1 MISSVRVLQTVGTLG
16 SDASINNDGFLTV
29 ANADSIFCRDIKSI
43 SRQNYVAEVLQVSTI
58 QITSVSANATYQWSI
73 PGALNYSSGT
83 PQPVLA
89 TVTASANPT
98 VNTVAASLNEF
109 LLSLGGTVNFTTT
122 VATDTVTITARTG
135 YPIFGTPVQVGASTS
150 TIATGTPG
158 VIGYGLG
165 SQLLKQYD
173 ADSYPEM
180 ANISTTGQYTQWQI
194 RYNDMTKK
202 GAAQQFDNTDKTL
215 VILVNEQATAANVAD
230 LQDATYGVLSQLAL
244 GNRATVSAVATTTAA
259 ITVTTGAIALASG
272 SVTFASLGAR
282 SGDILV
288 INSGTSFSTRVT
300 TSITGITGATAGFGT
315 NIVAQSAEACK
326 FVSLRPLPL

>member
-1 MISSVRVLQTVGTLG
+1 
-16 SDASINNDGFLTV
+16 
-29 ANADSIFCRDIKSI
+29 
-43 SRQNYVAEVLQVSTI
+43 
-58 QITSVSANATYQWSI
+58 
-73 PGALNYSSGT
+73 
-83 PQPVLA
+83 
-89 TVTASANPT
+89 
-98 VNTVAASLNEF
+98 
-109 LLSLGGTVNFTTT
+109 
-122 VATDTVTITARTG
+122 
-135 YPIFGTPVQVGASTS
+135 
-150 TIATGTPG
+150 
-158 VIGYGLG
+158 
-165 SQLLKQYD
+165 
-173 ADSYPEM
+173 M